1 MAAEMTE
8 QTSILAGILRPAER
22 IMGRLRYAQKFTLV
36 FILFMVPLVV
46 SSYMLVKEIG
56 SGIDMMKDE
65 HSGVLYISA
74 LRHLLEHVP
83 QHRGMMYAYLK
94 GDTSF
99 KQKAID
105 KENQVEADF
114 TALEQQEQK
123 WGGVLETGLKFAAL
137 KQHWQQ
143 LRSRGMQMS
152 ADENFSEHSKLVDE
166 IIRLNVYVA
175 DRSGL
180 TLAPNLDGFY
190 LMNTVVRILPALT
203 NDMGQARGI
212 GAGIAAKGSMSGA
225 QRMRLAGLVYRIRSD
240 NSKLKSAL
248 AVIMEKNPA
257 IIRQLENLDQVAVES
272 SDAFLN
278 QLDSEILQSG
288 EIHISADTLFSAGSK
303 TIRAQFKLY
312 DKMLPALENL
322 LQSRVKEQKGR
333 EVYSTATAA
342 AILLLLLW
350 LFGGFYQGVI
360 NSIQRIATGAGQL
373 AGGDLTTRIQVQ
385 GHDEMKDIGE
395 GFNRMAVS
403 FNEVITKL
411 SSSAEQVAA
420 SSEEL
425 SAVTAQTGQT
435 IDEQQSQTEQ
445 VATAM
450 NEMNATVQEVAKNVA
465 DTANAA
471 DGANQETQAG
481 RRVVD
486 EAVTAIQGL
495 AGEIESAAEV
505 IQTVEQDS
513 DNISAVVDVI
523 RGIAEQTNLLAL
535 NAAIEAA
542 RAGDQGRGFAVVAD
556 EVRTLAGRTQEST
569 EEINSMIERLQSGSK
584 KAVIVM
590 NSSREQTQLVVEK
603 AQHAGDSLKVIATS
617 VEKIKEMSSQIA
629 SAAEEQHAVTE
640 EINQNIVSISNM
652 AAQTSE
658 GASQTSLSSEELARL
673 ATDLQ
678 AIVQQFKV
686 S

>member
-1 MAAEMTE
+1 MAVEIAG
-8 QTSILAGILRPAER
+8 QTSIIAGILRPAER
-22 IMGRLRYAQKFTLV
+22 IMGRLRYAQKFILI
-36 FILFMVPLVV
+36 FILFMLPLVV
-46 SSYMLVKEIG
+46 SSYLLVNEIRSGVG
-56 SGIDMMKDE
+56 SMKNE
-65 HSGVLYISA
+65 HGGVLYIGA
-74 LRHLLEHVP
+74 LRHLLENVP
-83 QHRGMMYAYLK
+83 QHRGMTYAYLK

-99 KQKAID
+99 KQKAIE

-114 TALEQQEQK
+114 TALGQQEQK
-123 WGGVLETGLKFAAL
+123 WGSVLETSQKFSAL
-137 KQHWQQ
+137 KQDWQQ
-143 LRSRGMQMS
+143 LRSRVMQMP
-152 ADENFSEHSKLVDE
+152 ADESFQEHSKLVDE

-190 LMNTVVRILPALT
+190 LMSTVVHILPRLT
-203 NDMGQARGI
+203 NDMGQARGL
-212 GAGIAAKGSMSGA
+212 GAGIAAKGSMSVKEN
-225 QRMRLAGLVYRIRSD
+225 MRLAGLAGRIRSD
-240 NSKLKSAL
+240 NRKLKSAL
-248 AVIMEKNPA
+248 AVIMEKNPDV
-257 IIRQLENLDQVAVES
+257 IRKLENLDQRVIES
-272 SDAFLN
+272 GDAFLR
-278 QLDSEILQSG
+278 QLNTEILQSDN
-288 EIHISADTLFSAGSK
+288 IQISADTLFSAGSK
-303 TIRAQFKLY
+303 AIRAEFKLY
-312 DKMLPALENL
+312 DKLLPALENL
-322 LQSRVKEQKGR
+322 VQSRVKKQKNKER
-333 EVYSTATAA
+333 YSTVTAVVV
-342 AILLLLLW
+342 LLVLLW
-350 LFGGFYQGVI
+350 LFAGFYRGVI
-360 NSIQRIATGAGQL
+360 NNIQRIAAGAGQL
-373 AGGDLTTRIQVQ
+373 ADGDLTARVQVQ
-385 GHDEMKDIGE
+385 GQDEMKDIGE
-395 GFNRMAVS
+395 GFNRMALS
-403 FNEVITKL
+403 FNEVISKL

-505 IQTVEQDS
+505 IQAVEQDS
-513 DNISAVVDVI
+513 DSISAVVDVI

-590 NSSREQTQLVVEK
+590 SSSREQAQLVVEK
-603 AQHAGDSLKVIATS
+603 AQRAGDSLKVIATS
-617 VEKIKEMSSQIA
+617 VERINEMSSQIA

-686 S
+686 